1 MRNGLRCL
9 LAICLLTCVLSY
21 SLGAQTVSPAL
32 FNGMSWRSIG
42 PFRGGRAVAVS
53 GVPGGGSTFY
63 FGAVDGGVWKTTD
76 AGSTWT
82 PLFDDQPV
90 ASVGAIAVAPSEP
103 SVIYVGT
110 GESDIR
116 SNLASGDGVYKSTD
130 SGKTWQNIG
139 LKDTRQIS
147 RIFVSAKDPNLV
159 FVAALGHAYGPN
171 EERGVF
177 RSADGGKSW
186 TKVLYRGP
194 KIGAADLAMSPDNPQ
209 VLFAS
214 LWEAHR
220 PPWSSYPPLAGPG
233 SGLFRSK
240 DGGSTWQEL
249 KGNGLP
255 EGPLGRAGVAIA
267 AGTHGSRVYAAI
279 EAKEAGLYR
288 SDDGGDTWRRVNKD
302 PRITSRAWYFSCV
315 TVDPNDPDT
324 VYVPNVA
331 TYKLTGGGK
340 DLSILRGAPGGDDYH
355 QLWIDPANSLH
366 MVLGVDQGTTVT
378 LNGGVT
384 WSTWYNQPT
393 AQFYHVVV
401 DNQFPYHVYGAQQDS
416 GTAAIASRTD
426 HGQIDTRDWFTVGG
440 SESGYIAL
448 DSKDPNVIYAS
459 GTYGSLYRFDRR
471 TMQSQNIAPSPLPGG
486 LAESISE
493 RKYRD
498 PWTPVLVAS
507 PAQPQALYYGTQYVM
522 KTLDGGLHWQT
533 ISKDLTG
540 SKRERESKPEGPVTV
555 ENAKDRGFGV
565 VYSIAPSPL
574 SAGEIWAGSDTGLVH
589 LTRDNGGSWSDVTPP
604 PVESWSKITQIEAS
618 HFSPAVA
625 YVAVDRHRLDDR
637 HPYLFRT
644 RDFGKTWQSIT
655 TGIAESSFL
664 NVVREDPKHKGL
676 LFAGTEFGVYVS
688 FDDGDHWQ
696 PFQLNLPVTSV
707 RDLNIHDDDLV
718 VATHGRGFWILD
730 NISPLRQISDHQDST
745 AAILFKPARAV
756 RSSSDRFPG
765 TPLPPEEPQ
774 AQNPPAGTYI
784 DYYLPGAAGS
794 EVVLELVDLQGNT
807 IRRYGS
813 RDRFPKA
820 GSDVPIAPR
829 WLPTPALLSEQAGM
843 HRFVW
848 DLRYGRAGEPTTGDP
863 DETGVE
869 HWIGPLV
876 LPGSYRAKLTVDG
889 RTFSQPVQVAMD
901 PRTQAS
907 PAELAEQFR
916 WSQRVFEDMAT
927 TRKAIAEINRAK
939 RELTRAESRSGQDGQ
954 SAFHASISAAG
965 KSVQDILDGSG
976 SEKNSGLE
984 AVNRQL
990 TIALTSIDGADRT
1003 PPSQVIAL
1011 SQESARALKACL
1023 TKWSAYKRTS
1033 LPGLNNQLR
1042 GAGLEAID
1050 IGDTSSAAR
1059 NY

>member
-1 MRNGLRCL
+1 MRNGLHRVIAPFL
-9 LAICLLTCVLSY
+9 VAGALSLT
-21 SLGAQTVSPAL
+21 LGAQTVSPQL
-32 FNGMSWRSIG
+32 FSGMTWRSIG

-76 AGSTWT
+76 AGTTWT
-82 PLFDDQPV
+82 PLFDAQPV
-90 ASVGAIAVAPSEP
+90 ASVGAIAVAPSDP
-103 SVIYVGT
+103 TVIYVGT

-116 SNLASGDGVYKSTD
+116 SDLASGEGVYKSTD

-147 RIFVSAKDPNLV
+147 RIFVSAQDPNTV

-177 RSADGGKSW
+177 RSTDGGASW
-186 TKVLYRGP
+186 TKVFYRGP
-194 KIGAADLAMSPDNPQ
+194 QIGAADLSMSPDNPQ
-209 VLFAS
+209 ILLAS
-214 LWEAHR
+214 MWEAHR

-240 DGGSTWQEL
+240 DGGTTWDEL

-255 EGPLGRAGVAIA
+255 QGEWGRAGIAIA
-267 AGTHGSRVYAAI
+267 PGTHGSRMYAAI
-279 EAKEAGLYR
+279 DAKEAGLYR
-288 SDDGGDTWRRVNKD
+288 SDDGGDTWTRVNKD
-302 PRITSRAWYFSCV
+302 PRITSRAWYFSCI
-315 TVDPNDPDT
+315 TVDPNNPDI
-324 VYVPNVA
+324 VYIPNVA
-331 TYKLTGGGK
+331 TYKLTNGGK

-366 MVLGVDQGTTVT
+366 MVLATDQGTTVT

-426 HGQIDTRDWFTVGG
+426 DGQIDTRDWFTVGG

-448 DSKDPNVIYAS
+448 DAKDPNVFYVS
-459 GTYGSLYRFDRR
+459 GTYGSLYRYDRR

-486 LAESISE
+486 LAEAISE

-507 PAQPQALYYGTQYVM
+507 PAQPSALYYGTQYVM

-533 ISKDLTG
+533 ISPDLTG
-540 SKRERESKPEGPVTV
+540 SRRKDGDKPEGPVTV
-555 ENAKDRGFGV
+555 ENARERGFGV
-565 VYSIAPSPL
+565 VYSIAPSQL
-574 SAGEIWAGSDTGLVH
+574 SAAEVWAGSDTGLVH
-589 LTRDNGGSWSDVTPP
+589 LTRNNGVSWPDVTPP
-604 PVESWSKITQIEAS
+604 GVEPWSKITQIEAS
-618 HFSPAVA
+618 RFSPAVA

-644 RDFGKTWQSIT
+644 RNFGQSWDQIGN
-655 TGIAESSFL
+655 GIPDHAFL
-664 NVVREDPKHKGL
+664 NAIREDPKHKGL

-688 FDDGDHWQ
+688 FNDGDNWQ
-696 PFQLNLPVTSV
+696 PLQLNLPITSI
-707 RDLNIHDDDLV
+707 RDIAIHEDDLIL
-718 VATHGRGFWILD
+718 ATHGRSFWILD
-730 NISPLRQISDHQDST
+730 NISPLRQIADNT
-745 AAILFKPARAV
+745 GATEAILFKPARAI

-774 AQNPPAGTYI
+774 AQNPPRGIYI
-784 DYYLPGAAGS
+784 DCYLPNAAAS
-794 EVVLELVDLQGNT
+794 EVTLELLDARGNL

-813 RDRFPKA
+813 RDRFPKLNQ
-820 GSDVPIAPR
+820 DVAIAPR

-848 DLRYGRAGEPTTGDP
+848 DLRYGRTGESTTGDP
-863 DETGVE
+863 DETGLE

-876 LPGSYRAKLTVDG
+876 LPGLYRAKLTVDG
-889 RTFSQPVQVAMD
+889 HSFVRPVQVIMD

-907 PAELAEQFR
+907 ASALVEQFR
-916 WSQRVFEDMAT
+916 WSQRVFEDMVA
-927 TRKAIAEINRAK
+927 TRKAIAEINRVK
-939 RELTRAESRSGQDGQ
+939 RDLIAAEARPGQ
-954 SAFHASISAAG
+954 SQPAFHSSISASREAIG
-965 KSVQDILDGSG
+965 TILDGVPLQ
-976 SEKNSGLE
+976 KNTGLE
-984 AVNRQL
+984 SVNRGL

-1003 PPSQVIAL
+1003 PPAQVIAL
-1011 SQESARALKACL
+1011 AQDSAKMLKDSLA
-1023 TKWSAYKRTS
+1023 KWAAFKRES
-1033 LPGLNNQLR
+1033 LPNLNNQLR
-1042 GAGLEAID
+1042 GAGLPVIAISD
-1050 IGDTSSAAR
+1050 ADLAAHQD
-1059 NY
+1059 